1 MLDTDDRVRMD
12 AIRDQIR
19 AGGRRWTIAK
29 GAIVEALLAGAGHLS
44 AQQIHEDMGKRY
56 PNIDPSTVYR
66 ALLTLA
72 DEGVVHTLD
81 QPGEARYGLAD
92 EPHHHAICGR
102 CGLEAE
108 IPAAAVSRL
117 LTAAGA
123 ATGFQFGRESVT
135 LTGRCASCGSDSR

>member
-1 MLDTDDRVRMD
+1 MLQTDDRVRMD

-29 GAIVEALLAGAGHLS
+29 GAIVEALLAGEGHLS
-44 AQQIHEDMGKRY
+44 AQQIHEDMSKRY
-56 PNIDPSTVYR
+56 PQIDPSTVYR

-92 EPHHHAICGR
+92 EPHHHAICGG

-108 IPAAAVSRL
+108 IPAASVARL

-123 ATGFQFGRESVT
+123 STGFRFDRDSIT
-135 LTGRCASCGSDSR
+135 LTGRCPSCSARA

>member
-1 MLDTDDRVRMD
+1 VLDTDDRVRVD

-19 AGGRRWTIAK
+19 AAGRRWTIAK
-29 GAIVEALLAGAGHLS
+29 GAIVEALLAGPGHLS
-44 AQQIHEDMGKRY
+44 PQRIHEIIVKQY
-56 PNIDPSTVYR
+56 PQIDPSTVYR

-92 EPHHHAICGR
+92 EPHHHAICGG
-102 CGLEAE
+102 CGRQAE
-108 IPAAAVSRL
+108 IPATAVARL

-123 ATGFQFGRESVT
+123 VTGFQFNRDSVT
-135 LTGRCASCGSDSR
+135 LTGRCEDCA